1 MRLYWEVA
9 RRGYRRFATYR
20 AATFAGVFTNT
31 AFGFLRAYV
40 LIAVFAS
47 QQEIGGYTLSD
58 SLTYVFVGQAMLMTI
73 YLWGWWDIALA
84 IRSGDVVTDLARPFD
99 FQAYWLSLDLGR
111 AVYHALFRGIPP
123 FILGALVFDLRL
135 PENPVTWL
143 MFIVSVSLAVCV
155 SFAIRF
161 MINLSAFWLMDYRGV
176 GTIITGIWTFLS
188 GFAVPVAFFPG
199 ALKTFAEATPFVAIV
214 QMPIDVFLENRTGPD
229 LALTLAIQLG
239 WAIGLLACGRLMLS
253 AAMRKVVTQGG

>member
-1 MRLYWEVA
+1 MRLYWEVC

-31 AFGFLRAYV
+31 VFGFLRAYV
-40 LIAVFAS
+40 LVAVFTTTDS
-47 QQEIGGYTLSD
+47 IGGYDLAD
-58 SLTYVFVGQAMLMTI
+58 SLTYVFLGQALIMTI

-84 IRSGDVVTDLARPFD
+84 IRSGDIVTDLSRPFD

-111 AVYHALFRGIPP
+111 ALYHFLFRGVPP
-123 FILGALVFDLRL
+123 FVVGMIAFDLRL
-135 PENPVTWL
+135 PSDPATWA
-143 MFIVSVSLAVCV
+143 FFAVSVALAVCV

-161 MINLSAFWLMDYRGV
+161 IINLSAFWLLDYRGV
-176 GTIITGIWTFLS
+176 GTIVTGIWTILS

-199 ALKTFAEATPFVAIV
+199 WLKAIANATPFVSIV
-214 QMPIDVFLENRTGPD
+214 QAPIDVFLEKHSGPD
-229 LALTLAIQLG
+229 LAMVLAIQLA
-239 WAIGLLACGRLMLS
+239 WAVGLLFAGRLMLQ